1 MVVSDDFAAAVWALM
16 TGVDSASSDTGE
28 NAVSDSIWFLVS
40 DLKILPPVLES
51 KLLLP
56 TEFDSEETEEK
67 ESVLSTFVE
76 DTDAVSTADG
86 SFWDSAKTD
95 GLKNGSEL
103 EETMP
108 SDGVEDTESDISL
121 SS

>member
-1 MVVSDDFAAAVWALM
+1 MVVSDDFAAVVWALM
-16 TGVDSASSDTGE
+16 TGVDSVSSDTGE
-28 NAVSDSIWFLVS
+28 NAVSDSMWFLVS
-40 DLKILPPVLES
+40 DLKMLPPVLES

-86 SFWDSAKTD
+86 SF
-95 GLKNGSEL
+95 
-103 EETMP
+103 
-108 SDGVEDTESDISL
+108 
-121 SS
+121 

>member
-1 MVVSDDFAAAVWALM
+1 MVVSDDFAAVVWALM
-16 TGVDSASSDTGE
+16 TGVDSVSSDTGE
-28 NAVSDSIWFLVS
+28 NAVSDSMWFLVS

-86 SFWDSAKTD
+86 SF
-95 GLKNGSEL
+95 
-103 EETMP
+103 
-108 SDGVEDTESDISL
+108 
-121 SS
+121 